1 MGELFVARESG
12 PEFVGSVGGR
22 TAVANNDQIVEGIA
36 SGVAAAMVT
45 QNELLSE
52 QNQLL
57 LEILNKDTSIQL
69 DGRELVAGIDQRRAR
84 NGFSFSN

>member
-36 SGVAAAMVT
+36 SGVSAAMAS

-57 LEILNKDTSIQL
+57 WEILNKDTSIQL
-69 DGRELVAGIDQRRAR
+69 DGRELVAGIDQRRSR
-84 NGFSFSN
+84 NGYSFA